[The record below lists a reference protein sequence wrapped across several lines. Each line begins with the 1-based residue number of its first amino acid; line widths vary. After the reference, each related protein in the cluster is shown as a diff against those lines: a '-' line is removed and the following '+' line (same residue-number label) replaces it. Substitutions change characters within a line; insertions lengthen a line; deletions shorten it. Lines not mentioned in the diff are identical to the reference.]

1 MYNQCLDSTKTS
13 QGNHMTRI
21 IIAATPIY
29 GHIAPLRSLAADL
42 VGRGHH
48 VTFLSG
54 SAFKTSVE
62 GTGATF
68 VPLSGNADF
77 DMSDAAAFPERL
89 QVQAGPP
96 QIDFDI
102 RHLFV
107 DPIPEQHRAL
117 QALLAAA
124 QSEQPDE
131 PVVVLHDTVFMGL
144 WPVLLGAS
152 GLRPAGVIGIGVTPL
167 PLTSI
172 DTAPFGLGL
181 APDNSEAGRLRNRD
195 LNSRVANEL
204 FVAAQ
209 AHLVKVLRDAGATTA
224 PPFVF
229 DGMVALPDRF
239 LQLTVAALEY
249 ERSDAPAG
257 LRYVGPLPARESSF
271 SPPVWWDEVLGARKV
286 VLVTQ
291 GTIANR
297 DFDELIRPTLTALA
311 DMDAVIV
318 AVTGRAGSGTD
329 ANANANANANADIGD
344 VPANAYVAN
353 FIPFDRLLP
362 HVDVLVTNGGY
373 GGIQQALSH
382 GVPLVLAGESEDKI
396 EVNAR
401 VAHTGAAIDM
411 RTGRPDPAALRS
423 AVDAALSEPQYRN
436 SARRLQADY
445 AMHDAFAAVDSSI
458 TELAHAA
465 RPRHDQRRFA

>member
-1 MYNQCLDSTKTS
+1 
-13 QGNHMTRI
+13 MTRI
-21 IIAATPIY
+21 IIAATPVY
-29 GHIAPLRSLAADL
+29 GHVAPLRSIAADL

-54 SAFKTSVE
+54 STFKTFVE

-68 VPLSGNADF
+68 VPLRGNADF
-77 DMSDAAAFPERL
+77 DASDPAAFPKRQQL
-89 QVQAGPP
+89 QAGPP

-107 DPIPEQHRAL
+107 DPIAEQHRAL
-117 QALLAAA
+117 QALLADAYTA
-124 QSEQPDE
+124 QPDE
-131 PVVVLHDTVFMGL
+131 PVVLLHDTVFMGM
-144 WPVLLGAS
+144 WPVLLGAP
-152 GLRPAGVIGIGVTPL
+152 GLRPTGVMGIGVTPL

-181 APDNSEAGRLRNRD
+181 APDSSAAGRLRNQN
-195 LNSRVANEL
+195 LNAAVMNEI

-209 AHLVKVLRDAGATTA
+209 THLVKVLRDAGAPTA

-249 ERSDAPAG
+249 KRSDAPAG
-257 LRYVGPLPARESSF
+257 LQYVGALPAVRKTF
-271 SPPVWWDEVLGARKV
+271 SLPIWWKHVLAARKV

-297 DFDELIRPTLTALA
+297 DLGDLVLPTLTALA
-311 DMDAVIV
+311 NMDVVVV
-318 AVTGRAGSGTD
+318 AVTGRTD
-329 ANANANANANADIGD
+329 ADANVDLSP

-353 FIPFDRLLP
+353 FIPFDQLLP

-382 GVPLVLAGESEDKI
+382 GVPLVLAGETEDKI

-401 VAHTGAAIDM
+401 VAHTAAAINL
-411 RTGRPDPAALRS
+411 RTGRPEPAALRS
-423 AVDAALSEPQYRN
+423 AVHAALLEPQYRL
-436 SARRLQADY
+436 SAQRLQADY
-445 AMHDAFAAVDSSI
+445 AKHDAFAAIESGI
-458 TELAHAA
+458 RELAQVGEVRNA
-465 RPRHDQRRFA
+465 QRRFA

>member
-1 MYNQCLDSTKTS
+1 
-13 QGNHMTRI
+13 MTRV
-21 IIAATPIY
+21 IIAATPVY
-29 GHIAPLRSLAADL
+29 GHVAPLRAIAADL

-54 SAFKTSVE
+54 SAFKDSVE
-62 GTGATF
+62 ATGASF
-68 VPLSGNADF
+68 VALTGNADF
-77 DMSDAAAFPERL
+77 DASDPAAFPGRL
-89 QVQAGPP
+89 HVQAGPP

-107 DPIPEQHRAL
+107 DPIAEQHRAL

-124 QSEQPDE
+124 HKEQPDE
-131 PVVVLHDTVFMGL
+131 PVVLLHDTVFMGM
-144 WPVLLGAS
+144 WPVLLGAP
-152 GLRPAGVIGIGVTPL
+152 GLRPKGVIGIGVTPL
-167 PLTSI
+167 TLTSI

-181 APDNSEAGRLRNRD
+181 APDNSEAGRLRNRG
-195 LNSRVANEL
+195 LNSAVVNEV
-204 FVAAQ
+204 FVATQ
-209 AHLVKVLRDAGATTA
+209 RHLVKVLRDAGAKTA
-224 PPFVF
+224 PPFVL

-239 LQLTVAALEY
+239 LQLTVAALDY

-257 LRYVGPLPARESSF
+257 LRYAGALPAARTTF
-271 SPPVWWDEVLGARKV
+271 APPVWWKQVLSAAKV

-311 DMDAVIV
+311 DMDALVV
-318 AVTGRAGSGTD
+318 AVTGRAD
-329 ANANANANANADIGD
+329 ADVGR
-344 VPANAYVAN
+344 VPANAHVAA
-353 FIPFDRLLP
+353 FIPFDQLLP

-401 VAHTGAAIDM
+401 VAHSGAAINL
-411 RTGRPDPAALRS
+411 RTGRPDAAALRS
-423 AVDAALSEPQYRN
+423 AVQAVLFEPRYGL

-445 AMHDAFAAVDSSI
+445 AQHDAFEAVDSGIREMAHPAAVFNESRS
-458 TELAHAA
+458 LA
-465 RPRHDQRRFA
+465 

>member
-1 MYNQCLDSTKTS
+1 
-13 QGNHMTRI
+13 MTRV
-21 IIAATPIY
+21 IIATTPVY
-29 GHIAPLRSLAADL
+29 GHVAPLRAIAADL

-48 VTFLSG
+48 VTFLTG
-54 SAFKTSVE
+54 SAFKTFIE

-68 VPLSGNADF
+68 VPLSGNANF
-77 DMSDAAAFPERL
+77 DMSDPAAFPARL
-89 QVQAGPP
+89 QLQAGPP

-107 DPIPEQHRAL
+107 DPIAEQHRAL
-117 QALLAAA
+117 QALFTDAEKA
-124 QSEQPDE
+124 QPDE
-131 PVVVLHDTVFMGL
+131 PVVLLHDTVFMGM

-152 GLRPAGVIGIGVTPL
+152 GRRPKGVIGIGVTPL

-172 DTAPFGLGL
+172 DTAPFGLDI
-181 APDNSEAGRLRNRD
+181 APDNSEAGRLRNRN
-195 LNSRVANEL
+195 LNAAVTNEV

-209 AHLVKVLRDAGATTA
+209 SHLVKVLRDANATTV

-257 LRYVGPLPARESSF
+257 LRYAGALRATHTAF
-271 SPPVWWDEVLGARKV
+271 SPPVWWEHVLGERKV

-297 DFDELIRPTLTALA
+297 DFDELIRPTLIALA
-311 DMDAVIV
+311 DLDAVIV
-318 AVTGRAGSGTD
+318 AVTGRAD
-329 ANANANANANADIGD
+329 AGIGP
-344 VPANAYVAN
+344 VPANAYIAD
-353 FIPFDRLLP
+353 FIPFDQLLP

-382 GVPLVLAGESEDKI
+382 GVPLVLAGETEDKI

-401 VAHTGAAIDM
+401 VAHTGAAINL
-411 RTGRPDPAALRS
+411 RTGRPDPAALHS
-423 AVDAALSEPQYRN
+423 AVHAALFEPQYGL

-445 AMHDAFAAVDSSI
+445 ARHDAFAAVDCAI
-458 TELAHAA
+458 REVVHAGGT
-465 RPRHDQRRFA
+465 HNEQWRFA

>member
-1 MYNQCLDSTKTS
+1 
-13 QGNHMTRI
+13 MTRI

-29 GHIAPLRSLAADL
+29 GHVAPLRSLAADL
-42 VGRGHH
+42 VGRGYH

-54 SAFKTSVE
+54 SASKTFVK
-62 GTGATF
+62 GAGATF

-77 DMSDAAAFPERL
+77 DASDPDAFPERL
-89 QVQAGPP
+89 SVQAGPP

-107 DPIPEQHRAL
+107 DPIAEQHRAL

-124 QSEQPDE
+124 EKEQPGE
-131 PVVVLHDTVFMGL
+131 PVVLLHDTVFMGM
-144 WPVLLGAS
+144 WPVLLGAT
-152 GLRPAGVIGIGVTPL
+152 GLRPKGVIGIGVTPL

-181 APDNSEAGRLRNRD
+181 TPDNSEAGRLRNRD
-195 LNSRVANEL
+195 LNSKVANEL

-209 AHLVKVLRDAGATTA
+209 THLVKVLRDAGATTA

-257 LRYVGPLPARESSF
+257 LRYIGALPAGQSTF
-271 SPPVWWDEVLGARKV
+271 SPPVWWEHVLGARKV

-297 DFDELIRPTLTALA
+297 DFDDLIRPTLTALA

-318 AVTGRAGSGTD
+318 AVTGRD
-329 ANANANANANADIGD
+329 DVDINADIGP
-344 VPANAYVAN
+344 VPANAYIAD
-353 FIPFDRLLP
+353 FIPFDQLLP
-362 HVDVLVTNGGY
+362 HIDVLVTNGGY

-401 VAHTGAAIDM
+401 VAHSGAAINL

-423 AVDAALSEPQYRN
+423 AVHAALSDPHYEL

-445 AMHDAFAAVDSSI
+445 ARHDAFAAVDSGI
-458 TELAHAA
+458 RELADAPET
-465 RPRHDQRRFA
+465 RNDQRSAA

>member
-1 MYNQCLDSTKTS
+1 
-13 QGNHMTRI
+13 MTRI
-21 IIAATPIY
+21 IIAATPVY
-29 GHIAPLRSLAADL
+29 GHVAPLRSLAADL
-42 VGRGHH
+42 VSRGHQ

-54 SAFKTSVE
+54 SAFKTFVE
-62 GTGATF
+62 GTGSTF

-77 DMSDAAAFPERL
+77 DMSDPAAFPERL

-107 DPIPEQHRAL
+107 DPIREQHRAL

-124 QSEQPDE
+124 QREQPDE

-144 WPVLLGAS
+144 WPVLLGAP

-181 APDNSEAGRLRNRD
+181 APDDSEAGRRRNRD

-209 AHLVKVLRDAGATTA
+209 THLVKVLRDAGATTA

-249 ERSDAPAG
+249 ERSDAPVG
-257 LRYVGPLPARESSF
+257 LRYVGPLQARESSF

-297 DFDELIRPTLTALA
+297 DLDELIRPTLTALA

-329 ANANANANANADIGD
+329 ANADIGD

-353 FIPFDRLLP
+353 FIPFDQLLP

-382 GVPLVLAGESEDKI
+382 GVALVLAGESEDKI

-401 VAHTGAAIDM
+401 VAHTGAAINM

-445 AMHDAFAAVDSSI
+445 ATHDAFAAVDSSI
-458 TELAHAA
+458 AELAHAV